1 MTENTQIR
9 VDSLD
14 ELLQEVQRL
23 EKLLLDRVPKPR
35 KASHEPKPEIWYRGH
50 SHGRFELLPS
60 LLREASALEDE
71 EAILREY
78 LRLQAGNRKEDWH
91 AWFEMQHHFV
101 PSRLLDWTESL
112 NVALFFALRE
122 PERVDPTI
130 YLLSPDLLHFAGKQK
145 APLGPRAVDEIRW
158 PPETPT
164 AIKPPFEE
172 IRLEAQ
178 RGCFTIH
185 GSSSDSLEKQARD
198 SVEWVM
204 LSEKAAHKAWAF
216 IERSETS
223 HTLFPDNFG
232 LVEHIRKKF
241 ELDGRT
247 DRRLASR
254 LSARWRKDMSAL
266 SDPKDTG
273 ELLFAGLRG
282 CAVDREY
289 LEQKTSGDRQ
299 TLHEWLRSEE
309 TTRSC
314 FILAGAGAG
323 KTNYILNAVQAGFA
337 DGTADDGL
345 NHAVGSPVVLWC
357 ALGQLEPGQE
367 LFEAVA
373 RSLTRM
379 GDPGGAPVSAD
390 TVRTLC
396 RSHQVLLVLDGLDE
410 LARTRGSQEARRV
423 IGNAARELKTAPR
436 LRLIVGCRDHIYDN
450 FIRAWARE
458 LGELTEVRLLPL
470 DESAVAEAVELTQNS
485 SACKIMAAVPL
496 FLAAARHLSLS
507 SAALSKVGTEAQF
520 RDLILRK
527 ATRGNF
533 AKACQSLGTVAARM
547 IEERRDFLSN
557 TQLRTCPEEKE
568 TIECHK
574 GGRWPLF
581 VCEAGKEWRFV
592 HQSIR
597 EYVLAWNIFDGFK
610 RLGGREGLLARTS
623 SLDFESAEV
632 YCFVADLLDEDRS
645 ALNAVAKNCV
655 QGWNGKPVAWNRMMR
670 NLFEAVGMLGRSCS
684 DETRKAV
691 LRTATEI
698 IRDPSK
704 TDQRPYANFVTVYN
718 AARCVERLHPSG
730 PKSYCRYQMGR
741 GEKPEPPFIKLQ
753 AYAVRGFQRKRR
765 SVGNSPPF
773 AFRDAERGTRHT
785 SDDDDVCAALKNS
798 LERLLGLAEL
808 DRNQLFIAT
817 NLSLALA
824 RCLPHDEDA
833 VSWLRKQLTVAK
845 KLSAPV
851 RVNLELAL
859 WYRERAEFAHET
871 LGRRVFAASEL
882 PRREFLQAL
891 VPAFT
896 LKRSKGGVRLAVEIH
911 RRTHWIWSNDG
922 KSDMRR
928 FYPADK
934 SKLERL
940 QLGLEGYLIDGNQQS
955 PWKVHVTKTPFRFAS
970 GGTLPI
976 LAIGGVDYYCLF
988 YREIDPIGWNIA
1000 NGGCASIEEIERPGL
1015 AMQRELSE
1023 ELVIV
1028 DPNKRCMYVL
1038 GGNPG
1043 GADAAVTQRLL
1054 KAVGKKLAVKT
1065 YKEQKLRLKTAPGP
1079 DEVAVSLWGTTTS
1092 TRGFFLNIN
1101 AADRGIE
1108 VDQILRIEGLEPTAI
1123 LLDGET
1129 EDPSR
1134 EAGPV
1139 VGFVNAPVG
1148 LFRTAGFPDPTGNH
1162 EFVPDIVYWGG
1173 ERYGVFPNETL
1184 GVDSD
1189 PKERL
1194 EVLHRFAKERLE
1206 AKAKADWDDYR
1217 ATLDEGGACDLCPVT
1232 RSIIRRL
1239 PHAKGR

>member
-1 MTENTQIR
+1 MTEHKQNP

-14 ELLQEVQRL
+14 ELLNEVQRL
-23 EKLLLDRVPKPR
+23 EKLLLDRVPKPPH
-35 KASHEPKPEIWYRGH
+35 ASHEPKPEIWYRGH
-50 SHGRFELLPS
+50 SQGRYVLLPS
-60 LLREASALEDE
+60 LLREATAVKE
-71 EAILREY
+71 EGAILREY
-78 LRLQAGNRKEDWH
+78 LRLRAGNRTEDWH

-130 YLLSPDLLHFAGKQK
+130 YLLSPDLLHLAGKQK
-145 APLGPRAVDEIRW
+145 APLGPRAVNEIRW

-172 IRLEAQ
+172 KRIEAQ

-185 GSSSDSLEKQARD
+185 GSSYDSLEKQAPN
-198 SVEWVM
+198 SVEWVT
-204 LSEKAAHKAWAF
+204 LSEKAAHKTWAF

-223 HTLFPDNFG
+223 YTVFPDKFG
-232 LVEHIRKKF
+232 LAEHIRKQF
-241 ELDGRT
+241 ELDGRS

-254 LSARWRKDMSAL
+254 LSGRWREDMSAL
-266 SDPKDTG
+266 RNPKHTG

-282 CAVDREY
+282 CAVGSDY
-289 LEQKTSGDRQ
+289 LVQEVSGDRQ
-299 TLHEWLRSEE
+299 TLHEWLRSDG

-323 KTNYILNAVQAGFA
+323 KTNYILNAVQAEFA

-345 NHAVGSPVVLWC
+345 KNAAGSPVVLWC
-357 ALGQLEPGQE
+357 ALGQVEPGQE

-379 GDPGGAPVSAD
+379 GDPSDAPASAD

-396 RSHQVLLVLDGLDE
+396 QSHQALLVLDGLDE
-410 LARTRGSQEARRV
+410 LARTRGSQEARRGIV
-423 IGNAARELKTAPR
+423 NAARELKTAPR

-458 LGELTEVRLLPL
+458 LGDLTELRLLPL
-470 DESAVAEAVELTQNS
+470 DAKAVAKSLGLERVS
-485 SACKIMAAVPL
+485 SACEIMAAVPL
-496 FLAAARHLSLS
+496 FLAAARRLPLSRKDLS
-507 SAALSKVGTEAQF
+507 EVRTEAQF
-520 RDLILRK
+520 RDLMLRK
-527 ATRGNF
+527 ATRGDF
-533 AKACQSLGTVAARM
+533 DEACQSLGRVAARM
-547 IEERRDFLSN
+547 IEERRDFLGDA
-557 TQLRTCPEEKE
+557 QLRTCPEEKE
-568 TIECHK
+568 TIEYHVD
-574 GGRWPLF
+574 GHWPLF
-581 VCEAGKEWRFV
+581 VCDAGSEWRFV

-610 RLGGREGLLARTS
+610 RLGGRDGLLARTS

-645 ALNAVAKNCV
+645 AFDAVAKDCA
-655 QGWNGKPVAWNRMMR
+655 QGWSGEPAAWNRMMR

-684 DETRKAV
+684 DKTRKAV
-691 LRTATEI
+691 LQTATEI
-698 IRDPSK
+698 IGDPSK
-704 TDQRPYANFVTVYN
+704 TNKRPYANFMTVYN

-730 PKSYCRYQMGR
+730 PKSYCGYRMGR
-741 GEKPEPPFIKLQ
+741 EKEPEPPYIQLK
-753 AYAVRGFQRKRR
+753 AYAVRGFQKKYR
-765 SVGNSPPF
+765 SVERSTPL
-773 AFRDAERGTRHT
+773 AFRDAERGERHT
-785 SDDDDVCAALKNS
+785 SDDDDVCAVLKNS
-798 LERLLGLAEL
+798 LERLLGLAQL

-833 VSWLRKQLTVAK
+833 VSWLCTQLAVAK
-845 KLSAPV
+845 ELSAPV

-859 WYRERAEFAHET
+859 WYRGRAEFAYET
-871 LGRRVFAASEL
+871 LRRRVFAASEL

-891 VPAFT
+891 VPAFM
-896 LKRSKGGVRLAVEIH
+896 LDPSNGGVRLTVEIK
-911 RRTHWIWSNDG
+911 RRNPWIWSNHG

-928 FYPADK
+928 LYPADK
-934 SKLERL
+934 SKLKPL
-940 QLGLEGYLIDGNQQS
+940 QLRLEEYLVDGKQQS
-955 PWKVHVTKTPFRFAS
+955 HWEVDVPETPFRFAS

-976 LAIGGVDYYCLF
+976 LAIGDVDYYCLF

-1000 NGGCASIEEIERPGL
+1000 NGGCASIEEIKRPKL
-1015 AMQRELSE
+1015 AMARELSE

-1028 DPNKRCMYVL
+1028 DPNRRCRYVL
-1038 GGNPG
+1038 GDDPG
-1043 GADAAVTQRLL
+1043 GAVAAATQRLL
-1054 KAVGKKLAVKT
+1054 RGLRTELADET
-1065 YKEQKLRLKTAPGP
+1065 PREQELTLKPEPGP
-1079 DEVAVSLWGTTTS
+1079 DEVAVTLWDSTTV

-1101 AADRGIE
+1101 ATDLGIE

-1148 LFRTAGFPDPTGNH
+1148 LFRTAGFPDPAGNH
-1162 EFVPDIVYWGG
+1162 RFVPDIIYWGG
-1173 ERYGVFPNETL
+1173 VRYGVFPSGTSAI
-1184 GVDSD
+1184 DSD

-1194 EVLHRFAKERLE
+1194 EVLRRFAKERLE
-1206 AKAKADWDDYR
+1206 AKANQDWDDYSTTLGKGR
-1217 ATLDEGGACDLCPVT
+1217 AYDLCPVT

-1239 PHAKGR
+1239 SHAKVR